1 MKLLHFTNCLFC
13 DTIGLRRFYSG
24 SICRSKGAVIME
36 QFKYYAPTKILFGKN
51 TEAEVGELCKT
62 QGASKVLV
70 HFGGSSAKKS
80 GLLDRVC
87 GALQE
92 AGLHYVTLGGVVPN
106 PRLSKVYEGI
116 EICRREKVDFILAV
130 GGGSV
135 IDSAKAIGYGITNP
149 GDVWDY
155 YSGKAPQACAPIG
168 AVLTIAA
175 AGSEM
180 SNASVITN
188 EDGWLK
194 RGLQSPYA
202 YCKFAVLNPELTCTL
217 PPYQTASGCTDI
229 IVHTLERYF
238 TKPGVT
244 SLALTD
250 GMAEAL
256 LRNVMRNARLA
267 LQKPTDY
274 DVRAEIMWAGT
285 LSHND
290 ITGDRSQGDW
300 ASHQLEHELGGMFDI
315 AHGAGLAAI
324 WGSWARYVLK
334 QNPCRFAQ
342 LAVNVLNVPY
352 SFGNDEKTALEGIAA
367 MEDFF
372 RSIGM
377 PTSISDM
384 EIELTDTQIKELAHK
399 CSFMGRRT
407 IGGFV
412 TLNAADMENI
422 YRMAR

>member
-1 MKLLHFTNCLFC
+1 MNNFTF
-13 DTIGLRRFYSG
+13 
-24 SICRSKGAVIME
+24 
-36 QFKYYAPTKILFGKN
+36 YAPTMFAFGQG
-51 TEAEVGELCKT
+51 EASRVGALVR
-62 QGASKVLV
+62 QFGGSKVLLV
-70 HFGGSSAKKS
+70 AGGGSVKKN
-80 GLLDRVC
+80 
-87 GALQE
+87 GAYDAVAASLKE
-92 AGLHYVTLGGVVPN
+92 AGFPWCELWGVQAN
-106 PRLSKVYEGI
+106 PRSGKVYEGI
-116 EICRREKVDFILAV
+116 DLARTEGVDFLLAI

-267 LQKPTDY
+267 LQAPDDY

-384 EIELTDTQIKELAHK
+384 EIELTDAQIKELAHK

>member
-1 MKLLHFTNCLFC
+1 
-13 DTIGLRRFYSG
+13 
-24 SICRSKGAVIME
+24 
-36 QFKYYAPTKILFGKN
+36 
-51 TEAEVGELCKT
+51 
-62 QGASKVLV
+62 
-70 HFGGSSAKKS
+70 
-80 GLLDRVC
+80 
-87 GALQE
+87 
-92 AGLHYVTLGGVVPN
+92 
-106 PRLSKVYEGI
+106 
-116 EICRREKVDFILAV
+116 
-130 GGGSV
+130 
-135 IDSAKAIGYGITNP
+135 
-149 GDVWDY
+149 
-155 YSGKAPQACAPIG
+155 
-168 AVLTIAA
+168 
-175 AGSEM
+175 
-180 SNASVITN
+180 
-188 EDGWLK
+188 
-194 RGLQSPYA
+194 
-202 YCKFAVLNPELTCTL
+202 
-217 PPYQTASGCTDI
+217 
-229 IVHTLERYF
+229 
-238 TKPGVT
+238 
-244 SLALTD
+244 
-250 GMAEAL
+250 
-256 LRNVMRNARLA
+256 
-267 LQKPTDY
+267 
-274 DVRAEIMWAGT
+274 MWAGT

-384 EIELTDTQIKELAHK
+384 EIELTDAQIKELAHK

>member
-1 MKLLHFTNCLFC
+1 MQNF
-13 DTIGLRRFYSG
+13 
-24 SICRSKGAVIME
+24 V
-36 QFKYYAPTKILFGKN
+36 YYAPTKVVFGRD
-51 TEAEVGELCKT
+51 AEKKAGALIREQGCKKAMVVY
-62 QGASKVLV
+62 G
-70 HFGGSSAKKS
+70 GGSVKRS
-80 GLLDRVC
+80 GLLDRVLASLDES
-87 GALQE
+87 GVSHIE
-92 AGLHYVTLGGVVPN
+92 LGGVVPN
-106 PRLSKVYEGI
+106 PRLSKVREGI
-116 EICRREKVDFILAV
+116 GLVRREKADFLLSV

-267 LQKPTDY
+267 LQKPADY

>member
-1 MKLLHFTNCLFC
+1 MSNFEFYTPTHVYFGR
-13 DTIGLRRFYSG
+13 DTQR
-24 SICRSKGAVIME
+24 
-36 QFKYYAPTKILFGKN
+36 Q
-51 TEAEVGELCKT
+51 VGDLVRAQGCK
-62 QGASKVLV
+62 KVLV
-70 HFGGSSAKKS
+70 HFGGQSARRS
-80 GLLDRVC
+80 GLLD
-87 GALQE
+87 QIE
-92 AGLHYVTLGGVVPN
+92 ASLDAAGVAHVQLGGVVPN
-106 PRLSKVYEGI
+106 PHLSLVYQGIDLCKKEG
-116 EICRREKVDFILAV
+116 VDFILAV

-135 IDSAKAIGYGITNP
+135 IDGAKAIGYGITNP

-202 YCKFAVLNPELTCTL
+202 YCKFAILNPELTCTL

-267 LQKPTDY
+267 LQKPADY

>member
-1 MKLLHFTNCLFC
+1 
-13 DTIGLRRFYSG
+13 
-24 SICRSKGAVIME
+24 ME
-36 QFKYYAPTKILFGKN
+36 NFEYYTPTKIIFGKGAEERVG
-51 TEAEVGELCKT
+51 TEI
-62 QGASKVLV
+62 ASRGYKKVLV
-70 HFGGSSAKKS
+70 HFGGTYLQEN
-80 GLLDRVC
+80 GTLDRIHKS
-87 GALQE
+87 LTE
-92 AGLHYVTLGGVVPN
+92 AGLTYIDLDGVVPN
-106 PRLSKVYEGI
+106 PRLALAKEGVELCKREGI
-116 EICRREKVDFILAV
+116 DFILGV
-130 GGGSV
+130 GGGSA
-135 IDSAKAIGYGITNP
+135 IDSAKAIGYGVKYD
-149 GDVWDY
+149 GEVWDFY
-155 YSGKAPQACAPIG
+155 EKIAVAKDSVPVGV
-168 AVLTIAA
+168 VLTLAA
-175 AGSEM
+175 TGSEM
-180 SNASVITN
+180 SNSCVITN

-202 YCKFAVLNPELTCTL
+202 YCKFAILNPELTCTL

-267 LQKPTDY
+267 LQKPADY

>member
-1 MKLLHFTNCLFC
+1 
-13 DTIGLRRFYSG
+13 
-24 SICRSKGAVIME
+24 
-36 QFKYYAPTKILFGKN
+36 
-51 TEAEVGELCKT
+51 
-62 QGASKVLV
+62 
-70 HFGGSSAKKS
+70 
-80 GLLDRVC
+80 
-87 GALQE
+87 
-92 AGLHYVTLGGVVPN
+92 
-106 PRLSKVYEGI
+106 
-116 EICRREKVDFILAV
+116 
-130 GGGSV
+130 
-135 IDSAKAIGYGITNP
+135 
-149 GDVWDY
+149 
-155 YSGKAPQACAPIG
+155 
-168 AVLTIAA
+168 
-175 AGSEM
+175 M

-202 YCKFAVLNPELTCTL
+202 YCKFAILNPELTCTL

-267 LQKPTDY
+267 LQKPADY

-352 SFGNDEKTALEGIAA
+352 SFGNDEKQRLKESPPWKTFSVPLVCLP
-367 MEDFF
+367 
-372 RSIGM
+372 RSATWKSNS
-377 PTSISDM
+377 PTPKSKSWH
-384 EIELTDTQIKELAHK
+384 T
-399 CSFMGRRT
+399 
-407 IGGFV
+407 
-412 TLNAADMENI
+412 NAALWAEE
-422 YRMAR
+422 RSAASSP